1 MQHRTIAI
9 VGAGFSGSMLA
20 VQIVRRSPGVKV
32 QLIERSGVFGRGL
45 AYGTTCPAH
54 LLNVRSGRMSAF
66 PHDMDHFVDWLRANR
81 PELADPQGFVPRL
94 IYGDY
99 VQSILADAGPRIEHI
114 AGEVVKVHE
123 TSKAAHLLLADGTA
137 IEADAV
143 VLASGNPPP
152 DDAKAGGLGD
162 YDRYIADPWAAG
174 ALDRVSPQDDVLML
188 GAGLTMIDV
197 VLALREQGWKGRALA
212 LSRRGLLP
220 RPHNAVQAHAVARQP
235 EAGDLLG
242 MMREVRV
249 RMREIGW
256 GEAMDEIRPFNQM
269 AWRNA
274 TDAERGRFLRHL
286 RPGWDVHRHRTAPQ
300 VGQDIAALVDA
311 GRLRVAAGRIEMI
324 EPVEDGLAIEWR
336 ARGAEKARTES
347 FGWMVNCTGPLADL
361 SQSKDRLLT
370 TMFADGVA
378 RVDRASLGLDVEDDC
393 RLQDRDGAPHKRLFA
408 IGPPTR
414 SVFWEVVAVP
424 EIRVQ
429 ADELAERL
437 VG

>member
-1 MQHRTIAI
+1 MNHRIIAI
-9 VGAGFSGSMLA
+9 VGAGFSGSLLA
-20 VQIVRRSPGVKV
+20 AQIVRRSPGVRV
-32 QLIERSGVFGRGL
+32 LLIERSGVFGRGL

-54 LLNVRSGRMSAF
+54 LLNVRAMRMSAF
-66 PHDMDHFVDWLRANR
+66 PDDPDHFVEWLRANR
-81 PELADPQGFVPRL
+81 PELADPQGFVPRM

-99 VQSILADAGPRIEHI
+99 IQSILADAGPRIERI
-114 AGEVVKVHE
+114 TGEVVDLDE
-123 TSKAAHLLLADGTA
+123 TAGAARVRLADGTTLET
-137 IEADAV
+137 EAA
-143 VLASGNPPP
+143 VLASGNPSP
-152 DDAKAGGLGD
+152 DDAGGLGE
-162 YDRYIADPWAAG
+162 YDRYIADPWVAG
-174 ALDRVSPQDDVLML
+174 ALDRVSPPDDVLLL

-220 RPHNAVQAHAVARQP
+220 RPHNAVQANAIARQP
-235 EAGDLLG
+235 EAGDLPG
-242 MMREVRV
+242 MLREVRV

-256 GEAMDEIRPFNQM
+256 GEAMDEIRPFNQS

-274 TDAERGRFLRHL
+274 TEAERGRFLRHL
-286 RPGWDVHRHRTAPQ
+286 RPWWDVHRHRTAPR
-300 VGQDIAALVDA
+300 VGEEISTLVDA
-311 GRLRVAAGRIEMI
+311 GRLRVAAGRVEMI
-324 EPVEDGLAIEWR
+324 EPVEGGLAIEWR
-336 ARGAEKARTES
+336 ARGAEGGRVER

-361 SQSKDRLLT
+361 ARSKDRLLT

-393 RLQDRDGAPHKRLFA
+393 RLQDKDGAPHRRLFA

-414 SVFWEVVAVP
+414 SAFWEVVAVP

-429 ADELAERL
+429 AEELAERL